1 MEKDKVYKPK
11 EFAELVGVSVR
22 TLQRWD
28 NDGTFKAKRT
38 PSGRRYYMDYH
49 VRRFNTVNE
58 VESWDDD
65 AIIPIDYITTSTT
78 NGLTIH
84 VPEVL
89 FKELDDIVQEE
100 FLRIAED
107 CVSKFEELIEE

>member
-28 NDGTFKAKRT
+28 TDGTFKAKRT

-58 VESWDDD
+58 VESWDEP
-65 AIIPIDYITTSTT
+65 ALYSTSSEEK
-78 NGLTIH
+78 GLTIQ
-84 VPEVL
+84 VSAEF
-89 FKELDDIVQEE
+89 FKTLDADMQRSFMRVADDCLNSFQELLEE
-100 FLRIAED
+100 
-107 CVSKFEELIEE
+107 